1 MVLSLSCTFYTNFGD
16 SGLSSLSQWPQRDKL
31 YTCVSSKLFFL
42 FFFFFECES
51 AELFFAL
58 ISYCM
63 LGWVCLASV
72 SPRSV
77 SLKKPRIDKLQCVVF
92 TVIPLQVHARRWGQ
106 RGFSRSPG
114 PRQAPA
120 LFHQMRMWTMCAL
133 YRVRTHRLT
142 GDGEDELQT
151 LFWLSDCYCIFRAKL
166 CESRLIC
173 FVKRLF
179 CEASVYTVI
188 LCFFWSVRPVIE
200 KNSVWSISD
209 SVLLWVCRER
219 TQTGNF
225 VSVLETLVD
234 LVFLLAETAACCFTG
249 NRCFC

>member
-1 MVLSLSCTFYTNFGD
+1 
-16 SGLSSLSQWPQRDKL
+16 
-31 YTCVSSKLFFL
+31 
-42 FFFFFECES
+42 
-51 AELFFAL
+51 
-58 ISYCM
+58 M
-63 LGWVCLASV
+63 LGWVCLTSV
-72 SPRSV
+72 SPWSV
-77 SLKKPRIDKLQCVVF
+77 SLKKPRIDKLQCMVF

-106 RGFSRSPG
+106 RGFSWSPG

-120 LFHQMRMWTMCAL
+120 LFHQMRTWTMCAL

-142 GDGEDELQT
+142 GDRDDELQT

-188 LCFFWSVRPVIE
+188 LCFFWCVRPVVE
-200 KNSVWSISD
+200 KNNVWSISD
-209 SVLLWVCRER
+209 IVLLWACCER
-219 TQTGNF
+219 TQTRNF

-234 LVFLLAETAACCFTG
+234 SFILLAETAACCFTG
-249 NRCFC
+249 NPLFLVKKLLLCTA